1 MNNWLHENKVI
12 DKIEDFPEGTFG
24 YIYRITNLTTGKEY
38 IGKKQL
44 ESKINVKLGK
54 KEKASLPTQRG
65 RTPSKKLVVKE
76 SNWKDYWGSC
86 KPLLEDVKHLGEGNF
101 QREILDLAWSS
112 KHLSYLEAKHQ
123 FKTDVLETN
132 SYNDNI
138 QARYYRKDLANPNL
152 ITIL

>member
-1 MNNWLHENKVI
+1 MWLYENKVI
-12 DKIEDFPEGTFG
+12 DKIEDFPEGTFW

-86 KPLLEDVKHLGEGNF
+86 KPLLDDIKKLGPEKF
-101 QREILDLAWSS
+101 KREILKLCPNKKMLTYWEV
-112 KHLSYLEAKHQ
+112 SYQIKE
-123 FKTDVLETN
+123 DVLLRDT
-132 SYNDNI
+132 YNE
-138 QARYYRKDLANPNL
+138 
-152 ITIL
+152 TILSHYYKKDFIV